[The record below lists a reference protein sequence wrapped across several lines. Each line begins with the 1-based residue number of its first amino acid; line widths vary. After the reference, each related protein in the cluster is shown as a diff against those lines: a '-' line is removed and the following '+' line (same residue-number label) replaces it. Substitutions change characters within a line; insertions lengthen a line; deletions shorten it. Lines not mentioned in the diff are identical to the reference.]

1 MSDLPA
7 EFEQQLA
14 SMTDGEFSA
23 LTAKVRAPD
32 TAEAFR
38 EAASK
43 FIDGAR
49 LETICK
55 VANLAAFTN
64 EHGEIDEAKVGER
77 LRAVFG
83 LPAPPRWANHGQFT
97 QTPHEPAPG
106 DRGNAEVRKR
116 FGDGGPL
123 RASAG
128 AAEAAKRFGKRKA

>member
-1 MSDLPA
+1 MPELSP

-14 SMTDGEFSA
+14 AMTDGEFSA

-43 FIDGAR
+43 IVDGDR
-49 LETICK
+49 LETITK
-55 VANLAAFTN
+55 IANLAAFTN
-64 EHGEIDEAKVGER
+64 EHGEIDAAKVGER

-83 LPAPPRWANHGQFT
+83 LPATPRWANQGQYT
-97 QTPHEPAPG
+97 QQPHEPAPG

-116 FGDGGPL
+116 FGDGGPV